1 MAKKAKVGDYMTTDV
16 VTISPENT
24 VEEVVNIIRQTKH
37 DGFPVLRDG
46 KVQGYISSYDLLLC
60 NPKDKVSNVMSTDL
74 LVAHPNI
81 DLMDSARVIFRSGLS
96 KLPVVNDEGK
106 MVGIITNSDVI
117 RSQIERANP
126 RKALRLIKVL
136 EVIHGIELY
145 LKRGVVNVNSL
156 IPTQSIIYA
165 DELEGRI
172 YELEKNLAE
181 PLIVIQMPT
190 RNILVDGHHRVIAAR
205 RLGIGSMEA
214 YLIVIQEE
222 IELGMEK
229 TAKKSGLRTLD
240 DIEILDHI
248 HHPLV
253 EITTRGSEWI

>member
-24 VEEVVNIIRQTKH
+24 VEDVVNIIRQTKH
-37 DGFPVLRDG
+37 DGFPVVENG
-46 KVQGYISSYDLLLC
+46 KIRGYISSLDLLLC
-60 NPKDKVSNVMSTDL
+60 DRKDKVANVMTTSI
-74 LVAHPNI
+74 LVAHPDI
-81 DLMDSARVIFRSGLS
+81 DLIDSARVIFRSGLS
-96 KLPVVNDEGK
+96 KLPVVNDNGE

-126 RKALRLIKVL
+126 RKALSLIRVL
-136 EVIHGIELY
+136 EIVHGVQLEL
-145 LKRGVVNVNSL
+145 KEGIVDVECL
-156 IPTQSIIYA
+156 IPTQSKIYE

-181 PLIVIQMPT
+181 PLIVIKMPT
-190 RNILVDGHHRVIAAR
+190 RYILVDGHHRVIAAK
-205 RLGIGSMEA
+205 RLGIDSMEA
-214 YLIVIQEE
+214 YLIIINEE

-240 DIEILDHI
+240 DIEILDYA
-248 HHPLV
+248 HHPLI
-253 EITTRGSEWI
+253 EITTSQQED